1 MGRIARQSKE
11 HTPMP
16 VHKAPEVAY
25 SYIRFS
31 TPEQRRGDSLR
42 RQTESAADWCKRNDV
57 RLDTSR
63 TLHDLG
69 KSAFKGNHR
78 KNPDRNALAAFL
90 QLVEDG
96 RIPRGSYLVVESLD
110 RLTREHVRPALTLLL
125 NLIEAGVRIVQ
136 LHPVEV
142 VYDEDVDPMTLMMA
156 LMELSR
162 GNSESAMKAER
173 LGKAWENK
181 RSHARDKGE
190 LLTRQLPA
198 WIEERDGKL
207 YTIPTKAL
215 AVERIYEL
223 SAEGFG
229 SSRIVKQLVRE
240 GLPPL
245 TDKWLA
251 SYVRMVLND
260 RRAVGEFQMR
270 RCDGSPDGEPAK
282 GYFPAVISE
291 ELWQRARAGVNTR
304 RLNGKK
310 GQGSYDKAGGFVNL
324 FTGLL
329 RDARDDGSSY
339 NVTVNTGTR
348 GGLHRVLRN
357 LSLDGRGPSVSFP
370 YETFEKAVL
379 SALREID
386 PADVIEEAER
396 PNERL
401 AIAAELEKTAG
412 QISKIKENIL
422 SGGDVE
428 SLADV
433 LRQLDV
439 KRRELIERD
448 REVKQRAA
456 APLKD
461 AWQQTKSLLGAIEKA
476 DDPHDYRVRLRAALR
491 REIDSIWVLIVPRGR
506 DRLCATQIWFA
517 GGKQHRD
524 YLVFHQAAKA
534 NSYARTEGAWWA
546 KSLTS
551 VAKPG
556 ELDLRLRDHTR
567 RLEKALAEVEL
578 T

>member
-1 MGRIARQSKE
+1 MSANR
-11 HTPMP
+11 TT
-16 VHKAPEVAY
+16 EVAY

-42 RQTESAADWCKRNDV
+42 RQTESAAGWCKRHNV
-57 RLDTSR
+57 TLDTSR

-96 RIPRGSYLVVESLD
+96 KIPNGSYLIVESLD

-173 LGKAWENK
+173 LGKAWEKK

-198 WIEERDGKL
+198 WIEERDGRL

-215 AVERIYEL
+215 AVERIYQL

-229 SSRIVKQLVRE
+229 SARIVKQLVRE
-240 GLPPL
+240 GFPPL

-251 SYVRMVLND
+251 SYVRLVLND

-291 ELWQRARAGVNTR
+291 ELWQRARTGVNTR
-304 RLNGKK
+304 RVNGKK
-310 GQGSYDKAGGFVNL
+310 GRGSYDKAGGFVNL

-329 RDARDDGSSY
+329 RDARDDGTSY
-339 NVTVNTGTR
+339 NVTVNAGTR
-348 GGLHRVLRN
+348 VGPHRVLRN
-357 LSLDGRGPSVSFP
+357 LSLDGRGPSLSFP
-370 YETFEKAVL
+370 YETFEKAIL

-386 PADVIEEAER
+386 PADVIEEVEQ

-412 QISKIKENIL
+412 QISKVKENIL

-433 LRQLDV
+433 LRQLDA
-439 KRRELIERD
+439 KQRELIERD
-448 REVKQRAA
+448 REAKQRAA
-456 APLKD
+456 APLED
-461 AWQQTKSLLGAIEKA
+461 AWQQTKTLLGAIEKA
-476 DDPHDYRVRLRAALR
+476 GDPHDYRVRLRAVLR

-506 DRLCATQIWFA
+506 DRLCVAQIWFT
-517 GGKQHRD
+517 GGEQHRD
-524 YLVFHQAAKA
+524 YLIFHQAARA
-534 NSYARTEGAWWA
+534 NKYARAEGTWWA
-546 KSLTS
+546 QSLAS
-551 VAKPG
+551 VAKPDA
-556 ELDLRLRDHTR
+556 LDLRNPQHVS
-567 RLEKALAEVEL
+567 RLEKILLAADLEHE
-578 T
+578 TR

>member
-1 MGRIARQSKE
+1 
-11 HTPMP
+11 MP
-16 VHKAPEVAY
+16 AHSTPEVAY

-31 TPEQRRGDSLR
+31 TPEQRKGDSLR
-42 RQTESAADWCKRNDV
+42 RQTESAAGWCKRHNV
-57 RLDTSR
+57 TLDTSR

-96 RIPRGSYLVVESLD
+96 RIPRGSFLIVESLD

-125 NLIEAGVRIVQ
+125 NLIEAGIRIVQ

-173 LGKAWENK
+173 LGKAWEKK

-215 AVERIYEL
+215 AVERIYQL

-229 SSRIVKQLVRE
+229 SARIVKQLERE
-240 GLPPL
+240 GFPPL

-251 SYVRMVLND
+251 SYVRLVLND

-270 RCDGSPDGEPAK
+270 RSDGSPDGEPAK
-282 GYFPAVISE
+282 NYFPAIISE

-310 GQGSYDKAGGFVNL
+310 GQGSYEKAGGFINL

-339 NVTVNTGTR
+339 NVTVNAGTR
-348 GGLHRVLRN
+348 VGPHRVLRN
-357 LSLDGRGPSVSFP
+357 LSLDGRGPSLSFP
-370 YETFEKAVL
+370 YETFERAVL
-379 SALREID
+379 FALREID
-386 PADVIEEAER
+386 PADVIEQAEQ

-412 QISKIKENIL
+412 QISKVKENIL

-433 LRQLDV
+433 LRQLDQ

-448 REVKQRAA
+448 REAKQRAA
-456 APLKD
+456 APLED
-461 AWQQTKSLLGAIEKA
+461 AWQQTKTLLGVIEKA
-476 DDPHDYRVRLRAALR
+476 DDPHDYRVRLRTVLR
-491 REIDSIWVLIVPRGR
+491 REIESIWVLVVPRGR
-506 DRLCATQIWFA
+506 DRLCAAQIWFA
-517 GGKQHRD
+517 GGEHHRD
-524 YLVFHQAAKA
+524 YLIYHQAAKA
-534 NSYARTEGAWWA
+534 NKYARIKGCWWA
-546 KSLTS
+546 RSLSPELT
-551 VAKPG
+551 AG
-556 ELDLRLRDHTR
+556 LALDLRRKNHAE
-567 RLEKALAEVEL
+567 RLEKVLMKMEL
-578 T
+578 